1 MIRALSQEEK
11 ENVRGGTTLTTEQAK
26 MINNIGKEDSMSEI
40 KQNVASN
47 VAKELKKREM
57 QYAQT
62 VANPKSN
69 EEDEKNLD
77 EIVNEHELNVSEQY
91 ELSDDIEKY
100 KNQLVTLDN
109 HSIMEYGYE
118 AQSNLTKLS
127 RDVLDKTESS
137 NVKPISKQLDSLV
150 QIMNDSD
157 PEQLIKEDDRS
168 WISKM
173 IRKPK
178 HTWDEIFNKLTTDRA
193 KIDKIDKTLKSNNE
207 VIKKDIDN
215 LEKLYAINKQYY
227 EQVNALIEAG
237 NVK

>member
-1 MIRALSQEEK
+1 
-11 ENVRGGTTLTTEQAK
+11 
-26 MINNIGKEDSMSEI
+26 
-40 KQNVASN
+40 
-47 VAKELKKREM
+47 
-57 QYAQT
+57 
-62 VANPKSN
+62 
-69 EEDEKNLD
+69 
-77 EIVNEHELNVSEQY
+77 
-91 ELSDDIEKY
+91 
-100 KNQLVTLDN
+100 
-109 HSIMEYGYE
+109 SIMEYGYE

-193 KIDKIDKTLKSNNE
+193 KIDKIDRSEEHTSELQSRFDL
-207 VIKKDIDN
+207 VCRLL
-215 LEKLYAINKQYY
+215 LEKNKKQIS
-227 EQVNALIEAG
+227 ESQI
-237 NVK
+237 